1 MHFMSAVYVYVICL
15 YLHIEWNIYIKR
27 LITRYLKSM
36 SLSLIAKLSRQYIEC
51 EKKKK
56 KKVELQSL
64 KFVSLYPFPELHSK

>member
-1 MHFMSAVYVYVICL
+1 MSAVYVYVICL

-51 EKKKK
+51 VKKKK
-56 KKVELQSL
+56 KKKCRASELKVCKSIS
-64 KFVSLYPFPELHSK
+64 FSRASF

>member
-1 MHFMSAVYVYVICL
+1 MSAVYVYVICL

-36 SLSLIAKLSRQYIEC
+36 SLSLIAKLSRQYIVC
-51 EKKKK
+51 VKKKK
-56 KKVELQSL
+56 KNVELQSL